1 MTPTG
6 RAPVRR
12 ASAWEAALGEDAAA
26 LHPRIREYVRA
37 VPPGCV
43 GVGAGTFAEA
53 GCRRRWLVPAFA
65 VAARWGIAFPEHGAD
80 VRFTIE
86 NRGDARGGI
95 TATRTFRFPQRART
109 MRDRVRA
116 GRGCAV
122 DALGDSGRV
131 EAQLVARAID
141 GELRLTSGAVRVR
154 LGPVWITLPAALRPR
169 ITLVER
175 WDGSVERQHVDLR
188 VALPVLGVVYGY
200 RGHFDYR
207 IEPSEAP

>member
-1 MTPTG
+1 MTRSG

-26 LHPRIREYVRA
+26 LHPRIREYVRP

-43 GVGAGTFAEA
+43 GLGAGSFTEA
-53 GCRRRWLVPAFA
+53 GCGRRWLAPAFA
-65 VAARWGIAFPEHGAD
+65 IAARWGIAFPEHGVD
-80 VRFTIE
+80 VPFTIE

-95 TATRTFRFPQRART
+95 TATRTFRFPQRSRT

-116 GRGCAV
+116 GRGRAV
-122 DALGDSGRV
+122 DALGDTGRV
-131 EAQLVARAID
+131 ETQLFARAID
-141 GELRLTSGAVRVR
+141 GELRLASGAVRVR
-154 LGPVWITLPAALRPR
+154 LGPLWVVLPAVIRPR

-188 VALPVLGVVYGY
+188 VALPVLGDVYGY

-207 IEPSEAP
+207 IEPTEAP